1 MKILIASQEQASLA
15 TISRLLAFFP
25 HEIVTAA
32 TGKQAWKILSRED
45 RPQVAVLD
53 WRLPGLNGLE
63 LCRRLR
69 ATAPQAK
76 QLDFETILHNPVQ
89 DAKYTYLIILSQ
101 NTQKEDIVTGFEAGA
116 DDFIIKPFNDEEL
129 QARVRAGIRIIELQN
144 SLLEA
149 QRKLRILARTD
160 ELTSI
165 LNRRAILENIST
177 EIDRAVRENG
187 LLSLA
192 ILDIDHFKQVNDA
205 FGHDA
210 GDMVLTECVRR
221 IQSIIR
227 SYDLLGR
234 FGGEEFI
241 FILPGA
247 SPEEARQVCERVR
260 AEIGNRPFP
269 LDQSTISLTVSQ
281 GLAFWNRADSLD
293 ALIKKADTALFK
305 AKHQGR
311 DRVVSFADDHEAD
324 ISG

>member
-1 MKILIASQEQASLA
+1 MKILIASQEKASLA
-15 TISRLLAFFP
+15 KIAGLLAFFP

-32 TGKQAWKILSRED
+32 TGSQAWKILSRED

-53 WRLPGLNGLE
+53 WYLPGLNGLE

-69 ATAPQAK
+69 ATAPQTR
-76 QLDFETILHNPVQ
+76 QLDFETILQNPVQ
-89 DAKYTYLIILSQ
+89 DSKYTYLVILSQ
-101 NTQKEDIVTGFEAGA
+101 TTQKEDIVNGFEAGA

-165 LNRRAILENIST
+165 LNRRAILENISN
-177 EIDRAVRENG
+177 EIDRAFRENQ
-187 LLSLA
+187 LFSLA
-192 ILDIDHFKQVNDA
+192 ILDIDHFKQINDA

-210 GDMVLTECVRR
+210 GDLALKECVRR

-247 SPEEARQVCERVR
+247 SPEEARQVCERIR
-260 AEIGNRPFP
+260 TEIGNRPFA
-269 LDQSTISLTVSQ
+269 LDQASITMTVSQ
-281 GLAFWNRADSLD
+281 GLAFWNSSDSLD
-293 ALIKKADTALFK
+293 TLIKKADTALFN
-305 AKHQGR
+305 AKHRGR
-311 DRVVSFADDHEAD
+311 NRVVSYASGRADA
-324 ISG
+324 